1 MQSGRATAA
10 ELAPLVFELTRAI
23 RARHLHP
30 AGHPVAE
37 AALQRCESA
46 GRDVGAAS
54 HEFTLGLADAGLVL
68 DGGARVTGPG
78 ADELAV
84 EMRARRVQQLRFRGE
99 PSAAELAALVD
110 ALAREPEALAREG
123 GVDAVLR
130 ACGARRVE
138 AVTRESDREGAASRE
153 QSGLLAQHIAAL
165 VRRLSELESCD
176 DLASY
181 NLTANK
187 IEASVDVLVRA
198 KRSLE
203 AYRAMLVFA
212 RHATDPRARSDAIR
226 REAGDR
232 LGRLAH
238 KEELLGAVV
247 EQACGSS
254 GLASVQASQV
264 LIAVGG
270 AAVTHLLRS
279 LETRKDASR
288 ARVTQL
294 LIALGDAAIAQVV
307 DELASAQPERARR
320 AARLL
325 GEMQNPKGVCFLAD
339 ALAGPDPS
347 LAREAALS
355 LARIGDDA
363 ALQALLSGLRG
374 SDEVAEACAA
384 CLGGLRRPAALQA
397 LYEVIDERRGR
408 SENVRR
414 AAIQALGRIGN
425 PAAIRSL
432 REVLDRAP
440 FFGASRVRD
449 LRVAAAQAIAQIGG
463 AAAFQALRAH
473 ESRGDPSVS
482 RACREALRRL
492 SGESAART

>member
-30 AGHPVAE
+30 ARHPVAE
-37 AALQRCESA
+37 AALQRCDAAWRELGA
-46 GRDVGAAS
+46 GAR
-54 HEFTLGLADAGLVL
+54 EFSLGPGEAGLVL
-68 DGGARVTGPG
+68 EGGARVTGPG
-78 ADELAV
+78 ADELAD
-84 EMRARRVQQLRFRGE
+84 ELRARQVQRLRFRGE
-99 PSAAELAALVD
+99 PNAAELAALVD
-110 ALAREPEALAREG
+110 ALAREPEALAKQG
-123 GVDAVLR
+123 GLDAALR
-130 ACGARRVE
+130 ACGAHGVE
-138 AVTRESDREGAASRE
+138 AVARASDREGSTSRE
-153 QSGLLAQHIAAL
+153 QSGFLAQHIADL

-187 IEASVDVLVRA
+187 IEISVDVLVRA
-198 KRSLE
+198 KRSMD

-212 RHATDPRARSDAIR
+212 RHATDPRTRSDAIR

-238 KEELLGAVV
+238 RQELLDAVV
-247 EQACGSS
+247 EQACGDS

-264 LIAVGG
+264 LIAVGSI
-270 AAVTHLLRS
+270 AAARLLRG

-307 DELASAQPERARR
+307 DELGSAQPERARR

-363 ALQALLSGLRG
+363 ALQALLQGLRG
-374 SDEVAEACAA
+374 SDEVAEACAG
-384 CLGGLRRPAALQA
+384 CLGGLRRASALPA
-397 LYEVIDERRGR
+397 LYELIDERRGR
-408 SENVRR
+408 SESVRR

-432 REVLDRAP
+432 REILDRAP
-440 FFGASRVRD
+440 FFGAARVRD

-463 AAAFQALRAH
+463 VAAFQALRAH
-473 ESRGDPSVS
+473 ERRGDPSVS
-482 RACREALRRL
+482 RACQEGLRRL
-492 SGESAART
+492 AGAAAGKT

>member
-10 ELAPLVFELTRAI
+10 DLAPLVFELTRAI

-37 AALQRCESA
+37 AALQRCDSA
-46 GRDVGAAS
+46 WRELGAAARELS
-54 HEFTLGLADAGLVL
+54 LGPGEPGLVL
-68 DGGARVTGPG
+68 EGGARITGPG
-78 ADELAV
+78 ADELAD
-84 EMRARRVQQLRFRGE
+84 EMRARRVQRLRFRGE
-99 PSAAELAALVD
+99 PSAAELAAVVE
-110 ALAREPEALAREG
+110 ALAQEPEALAQQG
-123 GVDAVLR
+123 GLDAALR
-130 ACGARRVE
+130 ACGARSVE
-138 AVTRESDREGAASRE
+138 AVARAPDRDGSASRE
-153 QSGLLAQHIAAL
+153 QSGFLAQHIADL

-187 IEASVDVLVRA
+187 IDSSVDVLVRA
-198 KRSLE
+198 KRSME

-212 RHATDPRARSDAIR
+212 RHATDPRTRSDAIR

-238 KEELLGAVV
+238 KDELLDAVV
-247 EQACGSS
+247 EQACGDK

-264 LIAVGG
+264 LIAIGSI
-270 AAVTHLLRS
+270 AVARLLRS
-279 LETRKDASR
+279 LETRKDGSR

-307 DELASAQPERARR
+307 DELGSAQPERARR

-363 ALQALLSGLRG
+363 ALQALLRGLRG
-374 SDEVAEACAA
+374 SNEVAEACAG
-384 CLGGLRRPAALQA
+384 CLGSLRRPAALPA
-397 LYEVIDERRGR
+397 LYELIDERRGR
-408 SENVRR
+408 SESVRR

-432 REVLDRAP
+432 KEVLDRAP
-440 FFGASRVRD
+440 FFGAARVRE

-463 AAAFQALRAH
+463 VTAFQALRAH

-482 RACREALRRL
+482 RACQEGLRRL
-492 SGESAART
+492 AGAAASRT